1 MNFATALAL
10 ALIVVLIY
18 RATYQGR
25 SWTIAQS
32 DRSFRLPQFRAEWRG
47 VGRPALAN
55 ISASHSGSIDRP
67 AQARR

>member
-10 ALIVVLIY
+10 ALIAVLIY

-32 DRSFRLPQFRAEWRG
+32 DRSFGLQQFRADEWRD
-47 VGRPALAN
+47 VGRP
-55 ISASHSGSIDRP
+55 
-67 AQARR
+67 